1 MPITYAIGDI
11 HGCFAQLSVL
21 STLCFSDSGSE
32 PTKFIFLGDYIDR
45 GPHSA
50 QVVDFLMNLQ
60 AAAPDQVTCL
70 MGNHEDLLLS
80 AVDDPKNEQRWLR
93 NGGTQTL
100 RSYGA
105 SKSADLPVDHLSWLE
120 TLPKFYDD
128 GLRFFVHAGIH
139 PDRPLDQ
146 QDEYDLLYIREPFL
160 SSTKDFGRY
169 IVHGHTPIADGSP
182 DQRVNRLN
190 TDTGAV
196 FGRRLTAAAFT
207 DEATLPQRFIFS
219 D

>member
-1 MPITYAIGDI
+1 MSITYAIGDI
-11 HGCFAQLSVL
+11 HGCFAQLSAL
-21 STLCFSDSGSE
+21 STLCLNDAGLE
-32 PTKFIFLGDYIDR
+32 PSQFIFLGDYIDR
-45 GPHSA
+45 GPHCA
-50 QVVDFLMNLQ
+50 KVIDFLMNLQ
-60 AAAPDQVTCL
+60 AAAPDRVTCL

-93 NGGTQTL
+93 NGGTRTL

-105 SKSADLPVDHLSWLE
+105 SKSTDLPAYHLSWLE
-120 TLPKFYDD
+120 TLPKFHDD
-128 GLRFFVHAGIH
+128 GVRFFVHAGVH

-182 DQRVNRLN
+182 DQRLNRLN
-190 TDTGAV
+190 IDTGAV
-196 FGRRLTAAAFT
+196 FGRRLTAAVFT
-207 DEATLPQRFIFS
+207 DEATLPKRFIFS

>member
-1 MPITYAIGDI
+1 
-11 HGCFAQLSVL
+11 
-21 STLCFSDSGSE
+21 
-32 PTKFIFLGDYIDR
+32 
-45 GPHSA
+45 
-50 QVVDFLMNLQ
+50 MNLQ
-60 AAAPDQVTCL
+60 AAAPDRVTCL

-105 SKSADLPVDHLSWLE
+105 SKSADLPADHLSWLE
-120 TLPKFYDD
+120 TLPKFHDD
-128 GLRFFVHAGIH
+128 GVRFFVHAGVH

-182 DQRVNRLN
+182 DQRLNRLN
-190 TDTGAV
+190 IDTGAV
-196 FGRRLTAAAFT
+196 FGRRLTAAVFT
-207 DEATLPQRFIFS
+207 DEATLAKRFIFS

>member
-1 MPITYAIGDI
+1 LSITYAIADI
-11 HGCFAQLSVL
+11 HGCLAQLSAL
-21 STLCFSDSGSE
+21 STLCLNDAGPE
-32 PTKFIFLGDYIDR
+32 PTNFIFLGDYIDR

-50 QVVDFLMNLQ
+50 KVIDFLMNLQ
-60 AAAPDQVTCL
+60 AAAPDRVTCL

-105 SKSADLPVDHLSWLE
+105 SRSTDLPLDHLSWLE
-120 TLPKFYDD
+120 TLPKFHDD
-128 GLRFFVHAGIH
+128 GVRFFVHAGVH

-182 DQRVNRLN
+182 DQRLNRLN
-190 TDTGAV
+190 IDTGAV
-196 FGRRLTAAAFT
+196 FGRRLTAAVFT
-207 DEATLPQRFIFS
+207 HEATLPKRFIFS